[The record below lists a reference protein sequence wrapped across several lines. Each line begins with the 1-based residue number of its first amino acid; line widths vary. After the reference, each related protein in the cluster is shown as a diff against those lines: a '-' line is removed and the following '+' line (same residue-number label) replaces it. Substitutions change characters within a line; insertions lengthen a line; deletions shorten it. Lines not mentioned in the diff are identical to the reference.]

1 MRKPEDL
8 DLLLQALLTRFFTIR
23 TRQPASGS
31 VTFAQMRLVWTLE
44 QQGSAPLTRVAAM
57 LGVSN
62 STATELSDRLVRS
75 GHLKR
80 ESLPEDRRQTILSL
94 TGRGRAMLKK
104 FARLRRERFRRLMR
118 DLSARDVGRLARA
131 LETAGAILGKCR
143 ED

>member
-1 MRKPEDL
+1 MRKAEDL
-8 DLLLQALLTRFFTIR
+8 DLLLQALLSRFFTIR
-23 TRQPASGS
+23 TRQPTSGS

-44 QQGSAPLTRVAAM
+44 QQGSTPLTKVAAM

-62 STATELSDRLVRS
+62 STATELADRLVRS
-75 GHLKR
+75 GHLRR
-80 ESLPEDRRQTILSL
+80 ESRPEDRRQAILSL

-118 DLSARDVGRLARA
+118 DLSARDVGRLAEA